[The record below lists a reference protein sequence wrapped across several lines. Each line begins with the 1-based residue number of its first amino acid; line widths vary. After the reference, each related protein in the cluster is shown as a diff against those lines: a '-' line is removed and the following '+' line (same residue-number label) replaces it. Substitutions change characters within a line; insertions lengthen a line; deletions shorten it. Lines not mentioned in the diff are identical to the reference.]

1 MLSDVTFRAGPLELR
16 RAGCENNIGQTWFKC
31 MTNSLQLRRHVDNKM
46 AAVWTGARRT
56 QVYRCLPVLLNLSD
70 QVISLIF

>member
-1 MLSDVTFRAGPLELR
+1 MLSDVTFRAGPSELQ

-31 MTNSLQLRRHVDNKM
+31 MINSLQLRKDTLTIRWLL
-46 AAVWTGARRT
+46 WTGARRT